1 MKPFYEYHHT
11 VTFDETNLV
20 GNVYFT
26 NHLRW
31 QGHCRELFLQEHA
44 PGVMQELASG
54 LALATTRC
62 ACEYF
67 AELSAFDRIVIRMRL
82 GEVSGSRI
90 RLRFDYLR
98 LGGSEEELVARG
110 EQEVACL
117 RREGNLSRL
126 VPVPDVLRTA
136 LAPYA
141 DVLQVR
147 G

>member
-1 MKPFYEYHHT
+1 VKPFFDYHHT
-11 VTFDETNLV
+11 VTFDETNLL

-44 PGVMQELASG
+44 PGVMKELAGG

-67 AELSAFDRIVIRMRL
+67 AELYAFDRIVIRMRL
-82 GEVSGSRI
+82 DEVSGSRI

-98 LGGSEEELVARG
+98 LGESEEELVARG

-117 RREGNLSRL
+117 RREGDLSRL
-126 VPVPDVLRTA
+126 VAVPEALHTA
-136 LAPYA
+136 LDPYA
-141 DVLQVR
+141 AVLQS
-147 G
+147 GG